1 MTEIA
6 AATEAM
12 RELVAS
18 ELDQVAGGTF
28 IQDATNWAVNKMADG
43 VVRAAEAA
51 WQPVK
56 LPL

>member
-1 MTEIA
+1 MNMNPCEQNG
-6 AATEAM
+6 M
-12 RELVAS
+12 RELVGS

-28 IQDATNWAVNKMADG
+28 FDDMTNWAADKIADAL
-43 VVRAAEAA
+43 VSAAEAA

>member
-1 MTEIA
+1 
-6 AATEAM
+6 M